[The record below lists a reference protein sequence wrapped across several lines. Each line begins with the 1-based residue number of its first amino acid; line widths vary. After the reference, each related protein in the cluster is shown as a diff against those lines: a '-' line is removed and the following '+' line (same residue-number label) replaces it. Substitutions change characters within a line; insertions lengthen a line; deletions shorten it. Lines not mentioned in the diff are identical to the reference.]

1 MGLHH
6 DVTAARRI
14 SLGTVE
20 VDDAGVT
27 VTIPEQWRRELVRVL
42 LTNHDNVEVAFAV
55 HTEGSELV
63 AANEEKIPARTG
75 ITERVVAEKWGLRC
89 RTGES
94 ATVGVAIDW
103 RRLR

>member
-20 VDDAGVT
+20 VDDAGAT
-27 VTIPEQWRRELVRVL
+27 LTIPAHFKRELVRVL
-42 LTNHDNVEVAFAV
+42 LTNHDNVEVAFAA
-55 HTEGSELV
+55 HTEGSDLV
-63 AANEEKIPARTG
+63 FANEEKIPIRAG
-75 ITERVVAEKWGLRC
+75 VIERVVAEKWGLRC
-89 RTGES
+89 AAGAT